1 MKKTY
6 IIIVTYNGMLWIQ
19 KCLES
24 CQGYPVI
31 VVDNSSTDKTVSFI
45 KETFPDV
52 KVLEQEK
59 NLGFGQANNV
69 GMSYALT
76 QGAEYVFL
84 LNQDAYL
91 HKGCI
96 ETLIATQTQNPDFGI
111 LSPIHL
117 NGKGSRLDQNFSN
130 YLSYKNNPDFF
141 SDFVLKKEL
150 QDIYDVPFVNAAGW
164 LVSRSILETVGGF
177 DPIFFHYG
185 EDDNYCQRA
194 IYHGFKI
201 GVVPTAFL
209 HHDRE
214 GRTRVGIHTLD
225 PFLKLERRLKN
236 KFGNINTDEEKEFS
250 TLLRKKKRA
259 LIKSFLR
266 LRFSELALLRQEI
279 HITEKVMQEVA
290 VSRKINIEK
299 GMHYLE
305 NQGYK

>member
-24 CQGYPVI
+24 CQDYPVI
-31 VVDNSSTDKTVSFI
+31 VVDNASTDNTVLFI
-45 KETFPDV
+45 KDTFPDI
-52 KVLEQEK
+52 KVREQEK
-59 NLGFGQANNV
+59 NLGFGRANNL
-69 GMSYALT
+69 GISYALS

-91 HKGCI
+91 QENALEILLESHK
-96 ETLIATQTQNPDFGI
+96 QNPSYGV

-117 NGKGSRLDQNFSN
+117 NGKGSRLDQSFSN

-214 GRTRVGIHTLD
+214 GRTRVGVHTLD
-225 PFLKLERRLKN
+225 PFLTLERRLKI

-250 TLLRKKKRA
+250 TLLRKNKRA

-266 LRFSELALLRQEI
+266 LRFSDLAVRRQEI
-279 HITEKVMQEVA
+279 HVTEKVMQEVA
-290 VSRKINIEK
+290 VSRRINTEK

-305 NQGYK
+305 NQGDK